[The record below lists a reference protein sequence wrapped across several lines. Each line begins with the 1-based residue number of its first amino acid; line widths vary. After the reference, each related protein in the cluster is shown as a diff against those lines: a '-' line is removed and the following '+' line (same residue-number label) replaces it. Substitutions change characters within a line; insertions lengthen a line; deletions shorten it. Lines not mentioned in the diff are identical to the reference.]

1 MTMSHSRVELLKC
14 MSIFHGLR
22 EDTLRVLLDR
32 ANIACVP
39 TGEFFFRQGDDALY
53 MYVLESGEVSIEK
66 SWQDR
71 DVNLGKLG
79 PGDCFGE
86 MALIDLASRSASIV
100 ALSPCIAIEISA
112 VHLHSVHDF
121 DIEQFIVIQ
130 ANIARELCRRLRVAD
145 EIRMLSVPARDEFTD
160 SQLAWPQIL
169 AL

>member
-1 MTMSHSRVELLKC
+1 MTMTQSRVELLQR
-14 MSIFHGLR
+14 MPIFHALR
-22 EDTLRVLLDR
+22 EETLRVLLAN

-39 TGEFFFRQGDDALY
+39 AGEYFFRQGDDALY

-66 SWQDR
+66 AWQDR
-71 DVNLGKLG
+71 DLDLGKLG

-86 MALIDLASRSASIV
+86 MALIDLASRSASIF
-100 ALSPCIAIEISA
+100 ACSPCTAIEISA
-112 VHLHSVHDF
+112 VHLQSVHDF

-130 ANIARELCRRLRVAD
+130 ANIARELCRRLRMAD
-145 EIRMLSVPARDEFTD
+145 ESRLKAVPGRADFTD